1 MSPKNK
7 TPMTT
12 KEIKKEIAR
21 LKKLQREAVKVEN
34 LHKKN
39 ISRAVAK
46 AMHYEARAAAWR
58 RQEQD
63 EWAKKEKAFAPFTNA
78 RAALMAKLSPSE
90 LDKYMD
96 HI

>member
-1 MSPKNK
+1 
-7 TPMTT
+7 MTT

-21 LKKLQREAVKVEN
+21 LKKLKRESERLEKIHRRNASKAGE
-34 LHKKN
+34 K
-39 ISRAVAK
+39 SRT
-46 AMHYEARAAAWR
+46 YEARAAQWR
-58 RQEQD
+58 QHEQT
-63 EWAKKEKAFAPFTNA
+63 ESTKKEKAIIPFLNA